1 MQFFVSVANM
11 GLIPDAKQGE
21 MTALTKKKKKSMT
34 AELPVFSCQLLNFK
48 AKADQKHLP
57 SKNVVLNQGWNTVN
71 MQSVWVTLL

>member
-1 MQFFVSVANM
+1 
-11 GLIPDAKQGE
+11 
-21 MTALTKKKKKSMT
+21 MT
-34 AELPVFSCQLLNFK
+34 AELPVLSCQLLNFK